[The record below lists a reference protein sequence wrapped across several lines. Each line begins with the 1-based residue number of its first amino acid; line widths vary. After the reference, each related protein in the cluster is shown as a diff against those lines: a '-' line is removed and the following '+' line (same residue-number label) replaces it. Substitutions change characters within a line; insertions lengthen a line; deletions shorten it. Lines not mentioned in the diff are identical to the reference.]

1 MARGKPSI
9 NKLLSAMRK
18 LSVEVND
25 HEVCRKLEIL
35 MNSEKDDF
43 SPALARRIIDLP
55 PDFDPREVPEPY
67 TQYIR
72 HYLYMVRRSQ
82 KEESEGAGD
91 SGLKKSPSRK
101 KTRK

>member
-43 SPALARRIIDLP
+43 SQRC
-55 PDFDPREVPEPY
+55 
-67 TQYIR
+67 
-72 HYLYMVRRSQ
+72 
-82 KEESEGAGD
+82 
-91 SGLKKSPSRK
+91 SPSGSPRCASS
-101 KTRK
+101 TG